1 MFRVKAGT
9 EMTGRKRVCLH
20 RITRCCMAGI
30 YIHIPFCRKACH
42 YCNFHFS
49 TTHQRIPEM
58 VQAIGKEMLLRKS
71 YLGETVETVY
81 LGGGTPSLLPLQ
93 DLQQLLARLHTQYT
107 ISTDAEITL
116 ESNPDDIT
124 AASLAAWRKLGINRL
139 SIGIQ
144 SFFAEDLQWMN
155 RAHTA
160 QQSIHSIEL
169 AQAEGFNNITIDL
182 IYGTP
187 GLTDE
192 NWEQNIDTA
201 LSLQIPHL
209 SCYALTVEP
218 RTALDKMIHTGQLPD
233 VDPEQ
238 QARQFSILT
247 QKTALAG
254 LEHYEISNFAL
265 PGFRSRHNS
274 SYWQGKPYLGLGPSA
289 HSFNGLSRQWNV
301 SNNSLYLASLAKG
314 ELPFEV
320 EMLTETQQLNEY
332 IMTGLRTIEGISLI
346 QVAERWGGNNA
357 QILQKSAEKYIRS
370 GQARIHNHHLQ
381 LEPSGKFFAD
391 GIAADLF
398 Q

>member
-1 MFRVKAGT
+1 
-9 EMTGRKRVCLH
+9 
-20 RITRCCMAGI
+20 MAGI

-58 VQAIGKEMLLRKS
+58 VQAIGKEMLLRRD
-71 YLGETVETVY
+71 YLNETVETVY
-81 LGGGTPSLLPLQ
+81 LGGGTPSLLSVT
-93 DLQQLLARLHTQYT
+93 DLEQLLSPLYQQYT
-107 ISTDAEITL
+107 VSANAEITL

-124 AASLAAWRKLGINRL
+124 AANLAAWRKLGINRL

-144 SFFAEDLQWMN
+144 SFFAQDLQWMN
-155 RAHTA
+155 RAHTV
-160 QQSIHSIEL
+160 QQSIQSIQL
-169 AQAEGFNNITIDL
+169 AQAEGFHNITIDL

-201 LSLQIPHL
+201 LSLQVPHL

-218 RTALDKMIHTGQLPD
+218 RTALDKMIHTGKLPD

-247 QKTALAG
+247 QKTTMAG
-254 LEHYEISNFAL
+254 MEHYEISNFAL

-274 SYWQGKPYLGLGPSA
+274 SYWQGKNYLGLGPSA
-289 HSFNGLSRQWNV
+289 HSFNGQSRQWNV
-301 SNNSLYLASLAKG
+301 SNNSLYLAALAKE

-320 EMLTETQQLNEY
+320 EILTEMQQMNEY
-332 IMTGLRTIEGISLI
+332 IMTGLRTIEGVSLTK
-346 QVAERWGGNNA
+346 VAEQWGEEKA
-357 QILQKSAEKYIRS
+357 ATLQKSAEKYIRS
-370 GQARIHNHHLQ
+370 GQARIHNHYLQ
-381 LEPSGKFFAD
+381 LEPAGKFFAD